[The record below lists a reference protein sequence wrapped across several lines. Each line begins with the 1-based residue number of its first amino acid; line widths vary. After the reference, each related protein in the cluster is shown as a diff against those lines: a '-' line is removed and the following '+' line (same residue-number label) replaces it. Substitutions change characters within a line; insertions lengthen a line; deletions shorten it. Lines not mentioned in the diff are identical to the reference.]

1 MKIRIICPGKTKQ
14 KFIEEGIAEY
24 TKRLTAF
31 CKLEIIETADVK
43 LSSSNNI
50 DIVKEKEAEI
60 IGKYLKNDN
69 YLIALDEKGKHF
81 SSVDFAGFIDNY
93 KGIRNIDFLIGG
105 VYGLADELRQRADLL
120 LSFSQMTFTHR
131 MIRMLLVEQIYRSFC
146 ILNGKKYHY

>member
-1 MKIRIICPGKTKQ
+1 MNIRIICPGKTKQ

-24 TKRLTAF
+24 TKRLSAF

-50 DIVKEKEAEI
+50 EIVKQKEAEI
-60 IGKYLKNDN
+60 IGKYLKKDH
-69 YLIALDEKGKHF
+69 YLIALDEHGKQY
-81 SSVDFAGFIDNY
+81 SSIDFAGFIDSY

-105 VYGLADELRQRADLL
+105 VYGLAEELRKSADLL
-120 LSFSQMTFTHR
+120 LAFSKMTFTHR

>member
-60 IGKYLKNDN
+60 IGKYIKNDN
-69 YLIALDEKGKHF
+69 YLIALDEKGKQF

>member
-60 IGKYLKNDN
+60 IGKYIKNDN

>member
-1 MKIRIICPGKTKQ
+1 MNIRIIFPGKTKQ
-14 KFIEEGIAEY
+14 KFIQEGIAEY
-24 TKRLTAF
+24 TKRLSAF

-50 DIVKEKEAEI
+50 EIVKEKEAEI
-60 IGKYLKNDN
+60 IGKYLRNDN
-69 YLIALDEKGKHF
+69 FLIALDEKGKQYG
-81 SSVDFAGFIDNY
+81 SIDFAGFIDSY

-105 VYGLADELRQRADLL
+105 VYGLAEELRQKADLL

>member
-50 DIVKEKEAEI
+50 EIVKEKEAEI
-60 IGKYLKNDN
+60 IRKYLKNDN
-69 YLIALDEKGKHF
+69 FLIALDEKGKQYG
-81 SSVDFAGFIDNY
+81 SIDFAGFIDSY

-105 VYGLADELRQRADLL
+105 VYGLAEELRQKADLL

>member
-50 DIVKEKEAEI
+50 EIVKEKEAEI

-69 YLIALDEKGKHF
+69 FLIALDEKGKQYG
-81 SSVDFAGFIDNY
+81 SIDFAGFIDSY

-105 VYGLADELRQRADLL
+105 VYGLAEELRQKADLL
-120 LSFSQMTFTHR
+120 LSFSKMTFTHR

>member
-1 MKIRIICPGKTKQ
+1 MNIRIICPGKTKQ
-14 KFIEEGIAEY
+14 KFIEDGIAEY
-24 TKRLTAF
+24 TKRLSAF

-50 DIVKEKEAEI
+50 EIVKQKEAEI
-60 IGKYLKNDN
+60 IGKYLKTDH
-69 YLIALDEKGKHF
+69 YLIGLDENGKQF
-81 SSVDFAGFIDNY
+81 TSRDFAGFIDSY
-93 KGIRNIDFLIGG
+93 QGIRNIDFIIGG

-131 MIRMLLVEQIYRSFC
+131 MIRMLLVEQLYRSFC

>member
-1 MKIRIICPGKTKQ
+1 MNIRIICPGKTKQ

-24 TKRLTAF
+24 TKRLSSF

-50 DIVKEKEAEI
+50 EIVKQKEAEI

-69 YLIALDEKGKHF
+69 FIIGLDEHGKLF
-81 SSVDFAGFIDNY
+81 TSVDFAGFIDNLR
-93 KGIRNIDFLIGG
+93 GSRNIDFLIGG
-105 VYGLADELRQRADLL
+105 VYGLADELRQKADLL
-120 LSFSQMTFTHR
+120 LSFSKMTFTHR
-131 MIRMLLVEQIYRSFC
+131 MIRMLLVEQLYRSFC